1 MGAWTNLCSV
11 EPESFTRSSAATAY
25 YYPIRHRRNLTVLT
39 DSLVEHLILDEI
51 TPGSHKA
58 RGVRFTQLATG
69 KSFTVSAAKEVIL
82 SASSIQSPQI
92 LELSGIGNPA
102 ILSKAGIETK
112 VNSPRVGENLQDH
125 IMAVSIY
132 EVDATLFNPE
142 DLKTD
147 PVAASAA
154 YKEYTS
160 SRRGPLNVLA
170 NSVCYLSLSQ
180 ILSGDTLEALAQKA
194 RDVGSGDFPER
205 DEIRRKRFDSILGKL
220 GQIEYFL

>member
-1 MGAWTNLCSV
+1 MQEVS
-11 EPESFTRSSAATAY
+11 SHHRS
-25 YYPIRHRRNLTVLT
+25 L
-39 DSLVEHLILDEI
+39 SLVASEILPSYLKPELRPKSI
-51 TPGSHKA
+51 VPGSE
-58 RGVRFTQLATG
+58 RIFRITSWRFRST
-69 KSFTVSAAKEVIL
+69 
-82 SASSIQSPQI
+82 
-92 LELSGIGNPA
+92 N
-102 ILSKAGIETK
+102 
-112 VNSPRVGENLQDH
+112 
-125 IMAVSIY
+125 
-132 EVDATLFNPE
+132 VDATLFNPE

-160 SRRGPLNVLA
+160 SRRGPLTVLA